1 MEENEELK
9 ISYKNYDM
17 VIKDALTLF
26 ENKTLD
32 FLGLDLPKIISVE
45 DSELYKIET
54 KNNFIELIFMLE
66 DGTLLHIEE
75 EAHVSSKDLLRFAQ
89 TDLMIYGKKHTKI
102 HTVVITKTKE
112 SMHKINAGSLNYE
125 VTILNLADGSWEN
138 DYKRLK
144 TQVERGQE
152 INELELIFLPLKKLD
167 EENEIYVDQSLALAK
182 KLKTSKEMKTKII
195 SMMVVL
201 MDKHLTKEKILNI
214 WEELSMLNIMK
225 VAEEK
230 GMEKGI
236 EKGEKI
242 GIEKGEKIGIEKG
255 KEELIWKMI
264 LKKFPDIQYKY
275 YEKVKALK
283 VDKLDDLSLALLD
296 MKDSKELDF
305 YL

>member
-1 MEENEELK
+1 MAMEENEELK

-54 KNNFIELIFMLE
+54 KNNFIDLIFMLE

-195 SMMVVL
+195 TMMVVL
-201 MDKHLTKEKILNI
+201 MDKYLTKEKILNI
-214 WEELSMLNIMK
+214 WEELNMLNIMK

-230 GMEKGI
+230 GYERGRESTK
-236 EKGEKI
+236 
-242 GIEKGEKIGIEKG
+242 
-255 KEELIWKMI
+255 ELIWKMI

-283 VDKLDDLSLALLD
+283 AEKLDAVSLALLD
-296 MKDSKELDF
+296 MKDSKELDL

>member
-1 MEENEELK
+1 MAMEENEELK

-54 KNNFIELIFMLE
+54 KNNFIDLIFMLE

-201 MDKHLTKEKILNI
+201 MDKYLTKEKILNI
-214 WEELSMLNIMK
+214 WEELNMLNIMK

-230 GMEKGI
+230 GYERGRESTK
-236 EKGEKI
+236 
-242 GIEKGEKIGIEKG
+242 
-255 KEELIWKMI
+255 ELIWKMI

-283 VDKLDDLSLALLD
+283 AEKLDAVSLALLD
-296 MKDSKELDF
+296 MKDSKELDL

>member
-45 DSELYKIET
+45 DSELYKTET
-54 KNNFIELIFMLE
+54 KNNFIDLIFMLE

-112 SMHKINAGSLNYE
+112 SMSKINAGSLNYE
-125 VTILNLADGSWEN
+125 VTILNLANGSWET

-201 MDKHLTKEKILNI
+201 MDKYLTKEKILNI
-214 WEELSMLNIMK
+214 WEELNMLNIMK

-230 GMEKGI
+230 GYERGRESTK
-236 EKGEKI
+236 
-242 GIEKGEKIGIEKG
+242 
-255 KEELIWKMI
+255 ELIWKMI

-283 VDKLDDLSLALLD
+283 ADKLDAVSLALLD
-296 MKDSKELDF
+296 MKDSKELDL

>member
-54 KNNFIELIFMLE
+54 KNNFIDLIFMLE

-201 MDKHLTKEKILNI
+201 MDKYLTKEKILNI
-214 WEELSMLNIMK
+214 WEELNMLNIMK

-230 GMEKGI
+230 GYERGRESTK
-236 EKGEKI
+236 
-242 GIEKGEKIGIEKG
+242 
-255 KEELIWKMI
+255 ELIWKMI

-283 VDKLDDLSLALLD
+283 AEKLDAVSLALLD
-296 MKDSKELDF
+296 MKDSKELDL

>member
-1 MEENEELK
+1 MAMEENEELK

-54 KNNFIELIFMLE
+54 KNNFIDLIFMLE

-201 MDKHLTKEKILNI
+201 MDKYLTKEKILNI
-214 WEELSMLNIMK
+214 WEELNMLNIMK

-230 GMEKGI
+230 GYERGRESTK
-236 EKGEKI
+236 
-242 GIEKGEKIGIEKG
+242 
-255 KEELIWKMI
+255 ELIWKMI

-283 VDKLDDLSLALLD
+283 AEKLEAVSLALLD
-296 MKDSKELDF
+296 MKDSKELDL

>member
-1 MEENEELK
+1 MGENKDLK

-17 VIKDALTLF
+17 V
-26 ENKTLD
+26 
-32 FLGLDLPKIISVE
+32 
-45 DSELYKIET
+45 
-54 KNNFIELIFMLE
+54 
-66 DGTLLHIEE
+66 IEE

-89 TDLMIYGKKHTKI
+89 TDLMLYGKRHTKI
-102 HTVVITKTKE
+102 HTVVMTKTKE
-112 SMHKINAGSLNYE
+112 STCEIHAGSLNYE
-125 VTILNLADGSWEN
+125 ATILNLADGNWEA

-144 TQVERGQE
+144 TQIDQGQK

-167 EENEIYVDQSLALAK
+167 EENELYVDQSIKLAK
-182 KLKTSKEMKTKII
+182 NLKTSKEMKTRII

-201 MDKHLTKEKILNI
+201 MDKYLTREKILNI

-230 GMEKGI
+230 GYEKGI
-236 EKGEKI
+236 EKGY
-242 GIEKGEKIGIEKG
+242 EKGYEKG

-275 YEKVKALK
+275 YEKVKSLNA
-283 VDKLDDLSLALLD
+283 DKLDDISLALLD
-296 MKDSKELDF
+296 MKDYQELDR